1 MSTSIKVR
9 GAIVLL
15 CLVFSF
21 VALAPT
27 FIGESLPE
35 VWKKSFDPIHLGLD
49 LQGGMHLVLGVE
61 VDKAVESSIDSLSDD
76 IETLLTEK
84 DIVYRRLERRG
95 IDQLVVTVY
104 DQQAGAQVDALIT
117 EQFGNLEPAGNETV
131 GDFIEKGYRFS
142 TAEVDE
148 IRESAIR
155 QALETLRN
163 RVDQFGVSEPL
174 LQRQTGNRILI
185 QLPGLKDPERA
196 IALIGT
202 TARLEFRM
210 VRDDVDPQAAL
221 RGELPAGTEVL
232 YEKRVDRRSGAESEI
247 PMVVESRSSLG
258 GDQLADARVR
268 INTSRFNE
276 PYVFIKF
283 DAVGSKR
290 FEQLTAAN
298 VGKRMA
304 IVLDDTIYSAPV
316 INERIAGGD
325 AMISGSFTE
334 KEAADLSIVLRA
346 GALPAPIKVL
356 EERTVGPSLGKD
368 SIDKGVFSALIGGLL
383 LLAAMA
389 LYYRWSGWVAN
400 FALALNL
407 VFILALLSLFKATLT
422 LPGIAGIVLTTG
434 MAVDANVLIFERI
447 REELRL
453 GKNPRAAVESG
464 FGKAFLTIIDA
475 NITTLIA
482 ALVLFQ
488 FGTGPV
494 KGFAVTLSVGIVST
508 LFTAVFISRS
518 IFDFFVDS
526 RNVKRLSV

>member
-1 MSTSIKVR
+1 MTTSMKLR
-9 GAIVLL
+9 GVIVLL

-21 VALAPT
+21 AALAPT
-27 FIGESLPE
+27 FIGDGLPDL
-35 VWKKSFDPIHLGLD
+35 WKKTFDPIHLGLD

-61 VDKAVESSIDSLSDD
+61 VDKAVESSTDTLSDE
-76 IETLLTEK
+76 IESLLIDE
-84 DIVYRRLERRG
+84 DIVYRRLERVD
-95 IDQLVVTVY
+95 IDSFTITVY
-104 DQQAGAQVDALIT
+104 DQQASSEIDALFEKQYANI
-117 EQFGNLEPAGNETV
+117 EPVASSQD
-131 GDFIEKGYRFS
+131 GDFIEKRYRL
-142 TAEVDE
+142 TTLEVED

-163 RVDQFGVSEPL
+163 RVDQFGVSEPV

-185 QLPGLKDPERA
+185 QLPGVEDPDRA
-196 IALIGT
+196 IALIGK

-210 VRDDVDPQAAL
+210 VRDDVDPK
-221 RGELPAGTEVL
+221 GVLPAGTEVL
-232 YEKRVDRRSGAESEI
+232 HEKPVDRRTGAETEI
-247 PMVVESRSSLG
+247 ANVVESRTSLT

-268 INTSRFNE
+268 INTARFNE

-283 DAVGSKR
+283 DGVGAKR

-316 INERIAGGD
+316 INEKIAGGD

-334 KEAADLSIVLRA
+334 QEATDLAIVLRA

-356 EERTVGPSLGKD
+356 EERTVGPSLGQD
-368 SIDKGVFSALIGGLL
+368 SIDKGVLSALVGGLL
-383 LLAAMA
+383 LLVAMA
-389 LYYRWSGWVAN
+389 VYYRWSGWIAN
-400 FALALNL
+400 VALALNL

-447 REELRL
+447 REELRQ

-475 NITTLIA
+475 NVTTLIA

-494 KGFAVTLSVGIVST
+494 KGFAVTLSVGIIST
-508 LFTAVFISRS
+508 LFTAVFISRAV
-518 IFDFFVDS
+518 FDYFVES

>member
-1 MSTSIKVR
+1 MSTSIKLR
-9 GAIVLL
+9 GGIALL

-21 VALAPT
+21 IALAPT
-27 FIGESLPE
+27 FMADSLPG
-35 VWKKSFDPIHLGLD
+35 VWKRNFDPIHLGLD

-61 VDKAVESSIDSLSDD
+61 VDKAVESSVDTLSDE
-76 IETLLTEK
+76 IEAVLTEK
-84 DIVYRRLERRG
+84 DIIYRRLERRG
-95 IDQLVVTVY
+95 VDGLALTVY
-104 DQQAGAQVDALIT
+104 DQQAAAEVDALIV
-117 EQFGNLEPAGNETV
+117 EQYVNLEPVSSGNV
-131 GDFIEKGYRFS
+131 DSFIEKTYRLS
-142 TAEVDE
+142 TAEVDD

-163 RVDQFGVSEPL
+163 RVDEFGVSEPV

-185 QLPGLKDPERA
+185 QLPGVDDPDRA
-196 IALIGT
+196 IELIGK

-210 VRDDVDPQAAL
+210 VRDDVDPQ
-221 RGELPAGTEVL
+221 GVLPAGTEIL
-232 YEKRVDRRSGAESEI
+232 YQRDVDRNSGAVTET
-247 PMVVESRSSLG
+247 PLVVESRTSLT

-283 DAVGSKR
+283 DSVGAKR

-298 VGKRMA
+298 VNKRMA
-304 IVLDDTIYSAPV
+304 IVLDDTVYSAPV
-316 INERIAGGD
+316 INEKIAGGD

-334 KEAADLSIVLRA
+334 REASDLAIVLRA
-346 GALPAPIKVL
+346 GALPAPIEVL
-356 EERTVGPSLGKD
+356 EERTVGPSLGQD
-368 SIDKGVFSALIGGLL
+368 SIDKGVLSALVGGCLL
-383 LLAAMA
+383 LIAMA
-389 LYYRWSGWVAN
+389 VYYRWSGWIAN
-400 FALALNL
+400 LALVLNL
-407 VFILALLSLFKATLT
+407 VFVLALLSLFKATLT

-447 REELRL
+447 REELRQ

-494 KGFAVTLSVGIVST
+494 KGFAVTLSIGIIST
-508 LFTAVFISRS
+508 LFTAVFMSRS

-526 RNVKRLSV
+526 RQVKRLSV